1 MSDILIRGLDAQ
13 TLKRLKAR
21 ARRNGRSLQNEAKLV
36 LEQPAAGGG
45 AEEIA
50 AMLDRWKKRFAGR
63 RFRGSEN
70 LIREDRD
77 R

>member
-1 MSDILIRGLDAQ
+1 MPDILIRGLDAR

-36 LEQPAAGGG
+36 LEQAAGGG

-50 AMLDRWKKRFAGR
+50 EMLDRWRKRFAGR
-63 RFRGSEN
+63 RFRGSED
-70 LIREDRD
+70 LIREDRA

>member
-21 ARRNGRSLQNEAKLV
+21 ARRNGRSLQNEAKLL
-36 LEQPAAGGG
+36 LEQAAGVG
-45 AEEIA
+45 ADEIA
-50 AMLDRWKKRFAGR
+50 DMLEGWKKRLAGR
-63 RFRGSEN
+63 RFRRSED

>member
-13 TLKRLKAR
+13 TVRRLKAR

-36 LEQPAAGGG
+36 LEQAAGSS
-45 AEEIA
+45 ADEIA
-50 AMLDRWKKRFAGR
+50 AMLDGWKKRLAGR
-63 RFRGSEN
+63 RFRGSAD
-70 LIREDRD
+70 LIREDRQ

>member
-21 ARRNGRSLQNEAKLV
+21 AKRNGRSLQNEAKLV
-36 LEQPAAGGG
+36 LEQAAGGG
-45 AEEIA
+45 GEEIA
-50 AMLDRWKKRFAGR
+50 TMLDRWKKRFAGR
-63 RFRGSEN
+63 QFRRSEE

>member
-13 TLKRLKAR
+13 TLKRLKDR
-21 ARRNGRSLQNEAKLV
+21 AKRHGRSLQNEARLV
-36 LEQPAAGGG
+36 LEQAAGGG
-45 AEEIA
+45 ADEIA
-50 AMLDRWKKRFAGR
+50 AMLDGWKKRFAGR
-63 RFRGSEN
+63 RFRRSED